1 MNIPMLSDPTRKI
14 GQAYGALIENEGDGA
29 CGVTMR
35 ATYIIDKDGVLR
47 HS

>member
-1 MNIPMLSDPTRKI
+1 MTIPMLADPTRKI
-14 GQAYGALIENEGDGA
+14 GKAYGALIENEDDGA

-35 ATYIIDKDGVLR
+35 ATYIIDKYGVLR